1 LLVKSTAKI
10 IKELQ
15 LLDSDISSL
24 TIRDV
29 GTSGPDWGTLSAR
42 EQLAHIWHGTAVR
55 ETKGQAR
62 LHPAATRL

>member
-1 LLVKSTAKI
+1 MLDLLCIIHSIISTMLVESKVKI

-29 GTSGPDWGTLSAR
+29 GTSGPD
-42 EQLAHIWHGTAVR
+42 
-55 ETKGQAR
+55 
-62 LHPAATRL
+62 